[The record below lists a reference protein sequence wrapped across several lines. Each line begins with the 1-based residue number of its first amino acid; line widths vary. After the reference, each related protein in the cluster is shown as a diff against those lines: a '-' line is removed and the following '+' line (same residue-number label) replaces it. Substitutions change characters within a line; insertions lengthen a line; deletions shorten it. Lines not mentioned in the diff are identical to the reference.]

1 MITFVMNFSGATMII
16 SIETDAS
23 EAKIERLK
31 QLSIDRCPVGALM
44 DDAGVDW
51 VFHHHAKTPH
61 GFALPPSLGP
71 PGRLYEPADRRST
84 QNMLALFREI
94 FPEVTQNAVT
104 QNAAGTVIP

>member
-1 MITFVMNFSGATMII
+1 MKFCDNHYNTKTVVLIENGAEDQLVPDN
-16 SIETDAS
+16 SR
-23 EAKIERLK
+23 ERFFK
-31 QLSIDRCPVGALM
+31 EM
-44 DDAGVDW
+44 DEAGVDW
-51 VFHHHAKTPH
+51 IFHHHAKTPH

-84 QNMLALFREI
+84 QNMPALFREI